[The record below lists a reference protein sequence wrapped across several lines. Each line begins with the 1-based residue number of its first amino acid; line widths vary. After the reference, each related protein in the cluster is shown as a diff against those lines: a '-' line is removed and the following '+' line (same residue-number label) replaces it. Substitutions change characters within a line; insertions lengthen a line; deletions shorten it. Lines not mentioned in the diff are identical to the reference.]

1 MPLGAFFSLCD
12 LVLLFSIKCF
22 LSLGLQT
29 LLRQRVFCP
38 FIIYAKGC
46 VACFAGTEQ
55 KTAFKNWEVAGML
68 NSAIVK
74 HLKMTC
80 SPPKQERFEKY
91 QKSMKSLTMKFTF
104 LAWGKMCFF
113 SLTNVWLVWGKR
125 REEKKKIRESEIR
138 CLLMFRSA
146 PSHTGKKKIAFMARS
161 CGQWSPNKLC
171 SLMRLIMLLLWFM
184 DNT

>member
-1 MPLGAFFSLCD
+1 MNRSLCKKYTKGWKTIGSFVPLGAFFSLGD

-29 LLRQRVFCP
+29 FLRQRVFCP

-55 KTAFKNWEVAGML
+55 KTAFKNWEVAGMQK
-68 NSAIVK
+68 SAIVK

-104 LAWGKMCFF
+104 LAWGKMCF
-113 SLTNVWLVWGKR
+113 SPWLMCGWYGAKVLIWVSWKKGG
-125 REEKKKIRESEIR
+125 EKENTWIR
-138 CLLMFRSA
+138 
-146 PSHTGKKKIAFMARS
+146 
-161 CGQWSPNKLC
+161 NKVP
-171 SLMRLIMLLLWFM
+171 I
-184 DNT
+184 DV